1 MDGHLGL
8 FDCQDVNELQ
18 PLVPQ
23 LEALVQAMGE
33 GQMVRGGGGAAA
45 DQPPN
50 VQVAVEEVRVR
61 AARILVRIKG
71 AEAWQWLGREVTRP
85 CEAASLHDLGSL
97 AACGV
102 LVSSVG
108 KWRHRIPVRCHS

>member
-71 AEAWQWLGREVTRP
+71 AEAWQVEERLR
-85 CEAASLHDLGSL
+85 SL
-97 AACGV
+97 ARLRPFMTWAPWLPAEC
-102 LVSSVG
+102 
-108 KWRHRIPVRCHS
+108 